1 MASIPHISWSRLSPF
16 PPPPCDTGVSIKA
29 QLFFVCVLN
38 PPSVHIDKRSSLHIW
53 TIVGSA
59 KLMESCTY
67 LWPALSGCTYSICA
81 VLCFIG
87 FCASPK
93 ELFPRGQVF
102 HRLVL
107 PDCMV
112 HSVGLLRCFITHT
125 RVISLLQ
132 GEGTT
137 NEEHFSLLPH
147 SSVNIGFFFHYC
159 QNSPKVDIP
168 ASLFFFFSDMV
179 PS

>member
-1 MASIPHISWSRLSPF
+1 MASIPHTSWSRLSPF

-29 QLFFVCVLN
+29 QLFFVCVLH

-93 ELFPRGQVF
+93 NFFLGVRYFTALFFQTVWCIQLICCAALSLTQGSSPYCKVRVPPMKNT
-102 HRLVL
+102 LV
-107 PDCMV
+107 CC
-112 HSVGLLRCFITHT
+112 HIRRS
-125 RVISLLQ
+125 ISA
-132 GEGTT
+132 
-137 NEEHFSLLPH
+137 S
-147 SSVNIGFFFHYC
+147 FFHYC
-159 QNSPKVDIP
+159 QNSPKLDIP
-168 ASLFFFFSDMV
+168 ASLFLFFF
-179 PS
+179 